1 MKSASMAQVSAREL
15 MTEHVR
21 RWQQLGPIL
30 EEIRD
35 RETRQANT
43 QESIMMMNQAFQIA
57 LRDLPA
63 RQSSGLVEWQR
74 SMGLWRR
81 RG

>member
-1 MKSASMAQVSAREL
+1 MAQVSTREQ
-15 MTEHVR
+15 MMEHVR

-43 QESIMMMNQAFQIA
+43 PESILMMEQAFRIA
-57 LRDLPA
+57 LRDLPT

-74 SMGLWRR
+74 SMRLWRR